1 MTMDNDE
8 TFGGELHVD
17 VSANIDAA
25 ALLAMIETEFHKL
38 PNVSSGDVA
47 KFKAMFGDLR
57 ALL

>member
-1 MTMDNDE
+1 MENDE
-8 TFGGELHVD
+8 TFGGELD
-17 VSANIDAA
+17 EDASGNIEAA
-25 ALLAMIETEFHKL
+25 ALLATIETEFHKL

>member
-1 MTMDNDE
+1 MENDE
-8 TFGGELHVD
+8 TFGGELD
-17 VSANIDAA
+17 EDASGNIEAA
-25 ALLAMIETEFHKL
+25 ALLATIGTEFHKL

>member
-1 MTMDNDE
+1 MENDE
-8 TFGGELHVD
+8 IFDGELHVG
-17 VSANIDAA
+17 VSANVDAA
-25 ALLAMIETEFHKL
+25 ALLATIETEFHKL

>member
-1 MTMDNDE
+1 MDNDE
-8 TFGGELHVD
+8 TFGGELD
-17 VSANIDAA
+17 EDASGNIEAA
-25 ALLAMIETEFHKL
+25 ALLATIETEFHKL